1 MFLQNSGQFAAQG
14 KKCRESD
21 VQQSFLRG
29 KGVSPPVRI
38 RSRTSFRSLQQA
50 SHRERISSVG
60 CCRSGTMTVTAP
72 EACPARTPLKL
83 SSSTMLPDAPEQ
95 ALDEYPMPDPMLTLD
110 DLEKCGYRDG
120 DMLPLQ
126 GAEVDWYIKAEDIV
140 LKKGAAM
147 NPQPPKKD
155 APPVK

>member
-60 CCRSGTMTVTAP
+60 CCRSGTMTVTAGEQVVAEIP
-72 EACPARTPLKL
+72 ILAGEEVPRVTYGQMLMRLLRTAFL
-83 SSSTMLPDAPEQ
+83 SD
-95 ALDEYPMPDPMLTLD
+95 
-110 DLEKCGYRDG
+110 
-120 DMLPLQ
+120 
-126 GAEVDWYIKAEDIV
+126 
-140 LKKGAAM
+140 
-147 NPQPPKKD
+147 
-155 APPVK
+155 